1 SEIEKLSILGIRSF
15 DNTRSET
22 IRFQTPLTL
31 IVGQNGSGK
40 TTIIE
45 TLKYATTGELP
56 PNSKGG
62 AFIHD
67 PKICREREVLA
78 QVKLQFKASMGA
90 RMVATR
96 NLQLT
101 VKKTT
106 RQQKTLEGNLLMI
119 KDGQRS
125 SISSRVAE
133 LDKML
138 PQYLGVSKAILESV
152 IFCHQEDSLW
162 PMSEPSVLKKKF
174 DDIFEAS
181 KYTKAIDNIKAL
193 RKKQNELLSNYKIM
207 EQHAKE
213 NKDRAD
219 KAETRARTLSA
230 EIEALRKEC
239 TDITAQM
246 QQAAEAADKAW
257 RESESYAEVLGKLSG
272 SRVEA
277 QSIQDNIDRLKE
289 HLVEVNESDEWLE
302 STLREFHGRQEQLHQ
317 QDEAM
322 KRRYLGLQREM
333 EDLRRKGGAAQAR
346 VGAHKKDRE
355 HYELQIVRR
364 QDLAKNIA
372 RQNSLRGFERQLDD
386 QSFTEFMSAIER
398 LARERK
404 EALNRAKEAA
414 QVELGQIQVML
425 NDFEKKKSG
434 LDEAKKL
441 AKRQIIQNNREA
453 EKCQNQ
459 LNDIDVDEGKKAAL
473 QSRAHETERALTQ
486 AKEVAMA
493 TSWEVKISEKTAELQ
508 RQEDMIARLNT
519 ELITATERAGDL
531 ARLNLLKQELK
542 DREQSL
548 ETMTSTH
555 NDRLT
560 EVLGQGWEPSTLEK
574 MFQERQKQASQDLYS
589 AEKERDG
596 ITRDLDQVEEKL
608 QSARETLQEDQSER
622 KHLADQIS
630 DVISDEPSEF
640 PVVLTARE
648 EQLSN
653 AKEDTDI
660 IVGRNKYFEICIGTA
675 QTKNAC
681 KTCGRQFRAGEAD
694 KLIQKIQKWMAEG
707 AARNIKDYE
716 EDVQAAKDLSSDY
729 ERWLRLSTRDI
740 PALEKEIKG
749 LESQREPLVAQAEE
763 HDRKVLDCT
772 EFKRDLESLSKT
784 VSSITRYDSEIVT
797 FKRQIQELSGK
808 QQAGSGRT
816 LTDIREEITAVGDT
830 IRSLQRDIDQ
840 LKQSRQESQNEVNR
854 LELKLRDTNSDLNGV
869 FHQLE
874 KQASYASQIESYRQ
888 KNAELRENNAAADKE
903 IDELLPE
910 IIKTQAKYDDI
921 SSRANARRSELEKQV
936 SQISENIFQI
946 NLASQ
951 DINSYV
957 ERGGDRQLEEAEMQ
971 LVSINSGIEDLER
984 QQGELTKQINQL
996 TSKIQNSKNTE
1007 RKYSDNLQYRQLQ
1020 KKLQEV
1026 NQEIEQLSNQNAE
1039 VDRDRFVRES
1049 EKWSRRH
1056 TTLSALCASKKGEMK
1071 SKDNQLVELTKDWE
1085 VDYKDA
1091 KFRYKEAHVK
1101 VAVTK
1106 ATIDDLKTY
1115 GGALDNAI
1123 MQYHSLKMEEI
1134 NRIIEELW
1142 QQTYKGTDV
1151 DTVLIRSDNE
1161 TARGNRSYN
1170 YRVCMV
1176 KGDAE
1181 MDMRGR
1187 CSAGQK
1193 MLASIIIRLAL
1204 AECFGVNCG
1213 LITLDEPTT
1222 NLDARNIC
1230 SLAES
1235 LHDIIRERR
1244 QQANFQLIV
1253 ITHDEEFLRHMKC
1266 GEFCDHYYRISRDER
1281 QKSKIEKQSI
1291 MEVM

>member
-1 SEIEKLSILGIRSF
+1 
-15 DNTRSET
+15 
-22 IRFQTPLTL
+22 
-31 IVGQNGSGK
+31 
-40 TTIIE
+40 
-45 TLKYATTGELP
+45 
-56 PNSKGG
+56 
-62 AFIHD
+62 
-67 PKICREREVLA
+67 
-78 QVKLQFKASMGA
+78 
-90 RMVATR
+90 
-96 NLQLT
+96 
-101 VKKTT
+101 
-106 RQQKTLEGNLLMI
+106 
-119 KDGQRS
+119 
-125 SISSRVAE
+125 
-133 LDKML
+133 
-138 PQYLGVSKAILESV
+138 
-152 IFCHQEDSLW
+152 
-162 PMSEPSVLKKKF
+162 
-174 DDIFEAS
+174 
-181 KYTKAIDNIKAL
+181 
-193 RKKQNELLSNYKIM
+193 M
-207 EQHAKE
+207 E
-213 NKDRAD
+213 
-219 KAETRARTLSA
+219 
-230 EIEALRKEC
+230 
-239 TDITAQM
+239 
-246 QQAAEAADKAW
+246 QAAEAADKAW

-277 QSIQDNIDRLKE
+277 QSIQNSIDRLKE
-289 HLVEVNESDEWLE
+289 HLVEVDESDEWLE
-302 STLREFHGRQEQLHQ
+302 ATLREFHSRQEKLHQ
-317 QDEAM
+317 GEETL
-322 KRRYLGLQREM
+322 KRRYLNLQREM
-333 EDLRRKGGAAQAR
+333 EGLRQKGGSAQAK

-364 QDLAKNIA
+364 QDLVKSIA
-372 RQNSLRGFERQLDD
+372 RQNSLRGFENQLDD

-404 EALNRAKEAA
+404 DALNRAKEAA
-414 QVELGQIQVML
+414 QVELGQVQSVL
-425 NDFEKKKSG
+425 NELEKKKSG

-459 LNDIDVDEGKKAAL
+459 LNDIDVDEGRKVTL
-473 QSRAHETERALTQ
+473 QSRAQETERALSQ
-486 AKEVAMA
+486 AKESAKA
-493 TSWEVKISEKTAELQ
+493 TSWETKIGEKAAELQ
-508 RQEDMIARLNT
+508 RQEDINARLNT

-531 ARLNLLKQELK
+531 ARLDLLKQELK
-542 DREQSL
+542 DRERSL
-548 ETMTSTH
+548 ETMTHTH
-555 NDRLT
+555 NDRLK
-560 EVLGQGWEPSTLEK
+560 ELLGREWEPSTLEK
-574 MFQERQKQASQDLYS
+574 IFQERQREANQDLYS
-589 AEKERDG
+589 AERDRDG
-596 ITRDLDQVEEKL
+596 ISRDLDQIEDKL
-608 QSARETLQEDQSER
+608 KVTKQSLREDQSEAR
-622 KHLADQIS
+622 QLAEKITE
-630 DVISDEPSEF
+630 VISDEPSAF
-640 PVVLTARE
+640 PAVLSARE

-653 AKEDTDI
+653 AKEEADI
-660 IVGRNKYFEICIGTA
+660 FFGRNKYFEMCIQTAEEKNACRTCMRKFKTGEAQNLIAKLQKWIQEGTA
-675 QTKNAC
+675 Q
-681 KTCGRQFRAGEAD
+681 
-694 KLIQKIQKWMAEG
+694 
-707 AARNIKDYE
+707 NIRDFE
-716 EDVQAAKDLSSDY
+716 EDVQAAKNLSSDY
-729 ERWLRLSTRDI
+729 ERWSRLTSHEI
-740 PALEKEIKG
+740 PASEKEIKG
-749 LESQREPLVAQAEE
+749 LESQRGPLVAEAEK
-763 HDRKVLDCT
+763 HDKKVLDCT
-772 EFKRDLESLSKT
+772 EFKRELESLSKT
-784 VSSITRYDSEIVT
+784 VSSIARYEGEIVM
-797 FKRQIQELSGK
+797 FKKQIEELSGK
-808 QQAGSGRT
+808 QQTGSGRT
-816 LTDIREEITAVGDT
+816 LTEIREEITTVADV
-830 IRSLQRDIDQ
+830 IRALQRDIEQ
-840 LKQSRQESQNEVNR
+840 LKQSRQESQNEVNI
-854 LELKLRDTNSDLNGV
+854 LELRLRDTNSDLNEV
-869 FHQLE
+869 LHQLE
-874 KQASYASQIESYRQ
+874 KQSSIASQIEGYKH
-888 KNAELRENNAAADKE
+888 KNSELRESIAASDKE

-910 IIKTQAKYDDI
+910 IINTQAKYDDI
-921 SSRANARRSELEKQV
+921 SSRADARRSELEKQV

-946 NLASQ
+946 NMASQ
-951 DINSYV
+951 DINSYI

-971 LVSINSGIEDLER
+971 LVSINSDIAELER
-984 QQGELTKQINQL
+984 QQGELTKEINQL
-996 TSKIQNSKNTE
+996 TSEIQDSKNTE

-1020 KKLQEV
+1020 TKLQEV
-1026 NQEIEQLSNQNAE
+1026 NQVIDSLSSQNAE

-1071 SKDNQLVELTKDWE
+1071 SKDNQLVELSKDWE

-1106 ATIDDLKTY
+1106 ATIDDLKRY

-1142 QQTYKGTDV
+1142 QKTYKGTDV

-1253 ITHDEEFLRHMKC
+1253 ITHDEEFLRAMKC